1 MFDAADIK
9 DLNENMNM
17 DIINVVDVEDVNL
30 RKCRGQIKEG
40 HSGERDNLLKGV
52 LGIDKVLHGRLLDS
66 LDVHDHLHT
75 ALNDCCGLL
84 PSLLTGLLAALNVR
98 SGLLAALSVHGKLV
112 AALGVDSGLLE
123 GPDSWL
129 ALQWWTWKTG
139 QGSFAVCKLSSL
151 TCTSENVEQR
161 FSTIEST
168 KKRVI

>member
-1 MFDAADIK
+1 
-9 DLNENMNM
+9 MNI

-75 ALNDCCGLL
+75 ALNDHCGLL
-84 PSLLTGLLAALNVR
+84 PSFLAGLF
-98 SGLLAALSVHGKLV
+98 AALSVHDELV
-112 AALGVDSGLLE
+112 AALGVGSGLLE

-129 ALQWWTWKTG
+129 ALQWWTW
-139 QGSFAVCKLSSL
+139 
-151 TCTSENVEQR
+151 
-161 FSTIEST
+161 
-168 KKRVI
+168 

>member
-1 MFDAADIK
+1 MGSVKTFSRVSLVLKKSSMAAFSIP
-9 DLNENMNM
+9 LTYMTT
-17 DIINVVDVEDVNL
+17 
-30 RKCRGQIKEG
+30 
-40 HSGERDNLLKGV
+40 STLL
-52 LGIDKVLHGRLLDS
+52 S
-66 LDVHDHLHT
+66 MT
-75 ALNDCCGLL
+75 AAVLL

-161 FSTIEST
+161 FSTIESMKKT
-168 KKRVI
+168 KSRVN